1 MSWLPR
7 FLQSRRPVVEND
19 EDATPGRL
27 AADGTADLVQRIA
40 RVQARQG
47 MQLEGIES
55 KLEGGFSDLRT
66 AIEAARVTSES
77 ALSFE
82 ECFDAMDALEEA
94 ARLDPDPARVQGLRG
109 VLERLNRFVVRAGFQ
124 RQTEVGQVPDARQFR
139 VVGTEVGDSLS
150 AGQIV
155 RVVRAAVFR
164 QGKLVREGEVIV
176 SVRPT

>member
-19 EDATPGRL
+19 DDASPGRL
-27 AADGTADLVQRIA
+27 AVEGTADLVRRIA
-40 RVQARQG
+40 RAQARQG

-55 KLEGGFSDLRT
+55 KLEGGFSDLRS

-94 ARLDPDPARVQGLRG
+94 ARLDPDTARAQGLRG

-124 RQTEVGQVPDARQFR
+124 RQTAVGQAPDARQFR

-150 AGQIV
+150 AGRIV
-155 RVVRAAVFR
+155 RVVRAAVLR
-164 QGKLVREGEVIV
+164 QGKLIREGEVIV
-176 SVRPT
+176 SARPT